1 MQPID
6 VAVIGAGPAGSV
18 AAYQLASAGL
28 QVALIDQSTFPRDK
42 VCGDGVTG
50 DGLKVLERMGLGEWL
65 CGFQT
70 YDTLRMTAPDN
81 NALDVFIPVPEGEC
95 FGRTIPR
102 RTLDS
107 TLVQS
112 AEKAG
117 ARLMES
123 ARVEHVN
130 QETDGLEIVTGRG
143 AIKARMAILADG
155 SNAPTTTRMGLTNA
169 TPDMVAVRQY
179 ATGDSGPADR
189 LEIHFQAT
197 IVPGYN
203 WIFPLS
209 EGRVNVGTCSTV
221 AHTRSGKIELKSELR
236 RFMTDPG
243 VSEGRLLKSEAVSPA
258 KGAVLRT
265 RMEATRSHSDRTLVI
280 GDAAGLVN
288 PLSGEGI
295 APAMLSAEMA
305 ARQTLK
311 AFEKGDFSANQLGS
325 YTRSLRARFLN
336 DHQVARSL
344 SIVLRSPP
352 LLNRV
357 IRNLQRKPD
366 LALLIALIFIGQ
378 KPPLAALKPAA
389 LWRLIF

>member
-18 AAYQLASAGL
+18 AAYQLANAGL
-28 QVALIDQSTFPRDK
+28 QVVLIDQSTFPRDK

-50 DGLKVLERMGLGEWL
+50 DGLKVLERMGLSDWL
-65 CGFQT
+65 SSFQT
-70 YDTLRMTAPDN
+70 YNSLRMTAPDA

-102 RTLDS
+102 RILDS
-107 TLVQS
+107 TLVQT

-117 ARLMES
+117 AKLMES
-123 ARVEHVN
+123 TRVEHVT
-130 QETDGLEIVTGRG
+130 QGDVGLEIITGRG
-143 AIKARMAILADG
+143 ALKARMVILADG
-155 SNAPTTTRMGLTNA
+155 SNAPTTTRMGLTSSV
-169 TPDMVAVRQY
+169 PDMVALRHYVS
-179 ATGDSGPADR
+179 GDSGPADR
-189 LEIHFQAT
+189 LEIHFQSS

-203 WIFPLS
+203 WIFPIS
-209 EGRVNVGTCSTV
+209 EGHVNVGTCSTV
-221 AHTRSGKIELKSELR
+221 ALTRSGQVELKSELK

-243 VSEGRLLKSEAVSPA
+243 VSEGRLLQSEIVSPA

-265 RMEATRSHSDRTLVI
+265 RMKATRTHTEGALVV

-295 APAMLSAEMA
+295 APAMLSAELA
-305 ARQTLK
+305 AHHTIR
-311 AFEKGDFSANQLGS
+311 AFEKGDFSANQLES
-325 YTRSLRARFLN
+325 YTRSLRAHFLN

-357 IRNLQRKPD
+357 VRNLQRKPD

-378 KPPLAALKPAA
+378 KPPLAALKPTT